1 MNPVK
6 TWFFS
11 RVLREKLLVFALVL
25 TGAVIWLSSAADHL
39 KAKLSAFRRA
49 EQTLATQQVWIN
61 AAPQIKEA
69 AEAAV
74 KNLDPAKTYNA
85 TFLVSKILGLANGA
99 GLTVNTDPPRTQR
112 SPQFSVHT
120 VQVTTR
126 RAELPALIRFYQ
138 QLAAEAPY
146 LGLEQVQIQGDRS
159 NPGMVNATLQVAS
172 VELVREGAAAPK
184 AK

>member
-6 TWFFS
+6 AWFFS
-11 RVLREKLLVFALVL
+11 RVFREKLLVLALVL
-25 TGAVIWLSSAADHL
+25 TGAIIWLSSASDHL
-39 KAKLSAFRRA
+39 KAKLGAFRRA

-61 AAPQIKEA
+61 AAPQIKQA

-74 KNLDPAKTYNA
+74 QNLDPAKTYNS
-85 TFLVSKILGLANGA
+85 TFLVSEILGIAGRS

-120 VQVTTR
+120 AQVTTR
-126 RAELPALIRFYQ
+126 RAELGSLIRFYQ
-138 QLAAEAPY
+138 ELASKAPY
-146 LGLEQVQIQGDRS
+146 LGLEQIQIQGDRS

-172 VELVREGAAAPK
+172 VELVRDAAA